1 MAVLIDAGVKSR
13 KLLDEIDRTQR
24 AYEVARNAYQAAS
37 TPETAPPDLS
47 GIGLVLMIGDHR
59 LPVPLPDDLKGL
71 SDQLAASINLL
82 ATQLASLW
90 RELHTTSLMAVQYVD
105 QAFAQS
111 EEREPAPPA
120 IAPFPQAP
128 QVPQSAAPVPPAM
141 PPQRTGLPA
150 SVTLPQGTP
159 IPTVPVQ

>member
-1 MAVLIDAGVKSR
+1 MAVLTDAGVKAR
-13 KLLDEIDRTQR
+13 HLLDEIDRTQR

-37 TPETAPPDLS
+37 KPETAPPDLS

-111 EEREPAPPA
+111 EEPEPQPPA

-128 QVPQSAAPVPPAM
+128 PPAAPSPPAM

-150 SVTLPQGTP
+150 AVTLPQGTP